1 MRISDWSSDVCS
13 ADLMV
18 VQQSA
23 EEQIASLDNHSVQI
37 FAGEGWHP
45 GVIGIV
51 AGRLKEKTGKPA
63 FVIALERETG
73 RSEDRRVGKGGVSTG
88 RHGWSPYTYKTT
100 NDKQTF
106 KENTK
111 KRHH

>member
-1 MRISDWSSDVCS
+1 MFRPPPRSTRTDTLFPYPTLFRSPDEARAIAAQLS
-13 ADLMV
+13 ALNDERRAIEAE

-51 AGRLKEKTGKPA
+51 AGRLKEKTGKQ
-63 FVIALERETG
+63 IG
-73 RSEDRRVGKGGVSTG
+73 RAHV
-88 RHGWSPYTYKTT
+88 
-100 NDKQTF
+100 
-106 KENTK
+106 
-111 KRHH
+111 